1 MDFGNALY
9 LTAAVFGLVTLIKVV
24 LRITDQRWVV
34 LITVANALVA
44 VFLLGATVWAD
55 EQVIGGETLDQLDF
69 WSKVTAGLFL
79 AGAETG
85 LFLGLE
91 SVKNIG
97 NNQPKPIDPRWLPE
111 PGTTVVEALNKQ
123 AEDG

>member
-1 MDFGNALY
+1 MDFSNALY
-9 LTAAVFGLVTLIKVV
+9 LTVAVFGIVTLVKTVGRV
-24 LRITDQRWVV
+24 TDQRWVV
-34 LITVANALVA
+34 LITLAASLIA

-55 EQVIGGETLDQLDF
+55 EQVIGGETLDNLGF

-97 NNQPKPIDPRWLPE
+97 NNQPKPLDPRWLPE

>member
-1 MDFGNALY
+1 MDFTNALY
-9 LTAAVFGLVTLIKVV
+9 LTGAVFGIVTLIKVV
-24 LRITDQRWVV
+24 LQVTNPRWVV
-34 LITVANALVA
+34 VITVASSLIA

-55 EQVIGGETLDQLDF
+55 EQVIGGEALDQLDF
-69 WSKVTAGLFL
+69 WSKVAAGLFL

-91 SVKNIG
+91 TVKNIG
-97 NNQPKPIDPRWLPE
+97 NNYPKPIDPKFLPQVGAITPE
-111 PGTTVVEALNKQ
+111 ATTKQ